1 MTAAPEIHPRPP
13 LPGPAQDAKQSLALL
28 LTGEGIRHAGS
39 SVHAVALP
47 ALAVLYL
54 HATPGQ
60 VALLACAAKLPALV
74 VELPAGVV
82 LDRYPLRS
90 VLVSTDLVSAALV
103 SVIPLAA
110 GLDQLSMPLLLL
122 YAIALA
128 LGALSTLHTAA
139 AMAAVPLLATP
150 EQLHRMNS
158 RFTSVL
164 TIAGTTGTALGTLFI
179 ATIGAA
185 RSLAADALSYLAS
198 AWCATQVQALPA
210 PDRTGGERKPVIHE
224 IRAGLAYS
232 ASHPVLRPLFLAL
245 AITGVGDGL
254 TLTLLPYH
262 LLTAVEVGTTGLG
275 VIMGAGSLG
284 GLAGALAAPYLV
296 HRYGTG
302 RVLVYAWPVYGLMP
316 VSPLLAQPGPA
327 WLVLLAVSGFLQWA
341 AATCIGTTQRSVQQQ
356 VSPLELRFRVQQTSL
371 WLTRGLLPLTA
382 LGAGALATVLSIPIA
397 MAIGVIILLLP
408 MWMLWRSPVRRLPS
422 MSEGAQ

>member
-1 MTAAPEIHPRPP
+1 MKR
-13 LPGPAQDAKQSLALL
+13 SLALL
-28 LTGEGIRHAGS
+28 LTGEGIRHAGA

-47 ALAVLYL
+47 TLAVLYL
-54 HATPGQ
+54 HADPGQ
-60 VALLACAAKLPALV
+60 VALLACAVKLPALV

-82 LDRYPLRS
+82 LDRYPLRT

-103 SVIPLAA
+103 SGIPLAA
-110 GLDQLSMPLLLL
+110 VLDQLSMPLL

-128 LGALSTLHTAA
+128 LGTVSTLHTAA
-139 AMAAVPLLATP
+139 AMAAAPLLATP
-150 EQLHRMNS
+150 KQLHQVNS

-164 TIAGTTGTALGTLFI
+164 TIAGTTGTALGTLLI
-179 ATIGAA
+179 STIGATRA
-185 RSLAADALSYLAS
+185 LTADALSYLAS
-198 AWCATQVQALPA
+198 AWCATQVRALPA
-210 PDRTGGERKPVIHE
+210 PDRTGRERKPVIHE
-224 IRAGLAYS
+224 IRAGLVYS

-245 AITGVGDGL
+245 AVTGVGDGL

-262 LLTAVEVGTTGLG
+262 LLTAVDVGTAGLG

-284 GLAGALAAPYLV
+284 GLTGALAAPRLV
-296 HRYGTG
+296 RRYGTG

-316 VSPLLAQPGPA
+316 VPPLLAQSGPA
-327 WLVLLAVSGFLQWA
+327 WLALLAVSGFLQWA

-382 LGAGALATVLSIPIA
+382 LGAGALASVLSIPNV

-408 MWMLWRSPVRRLPS
+408 VWMLWRSPVWRLPA
-422 MSEGAQ
+422 MNEGAQ